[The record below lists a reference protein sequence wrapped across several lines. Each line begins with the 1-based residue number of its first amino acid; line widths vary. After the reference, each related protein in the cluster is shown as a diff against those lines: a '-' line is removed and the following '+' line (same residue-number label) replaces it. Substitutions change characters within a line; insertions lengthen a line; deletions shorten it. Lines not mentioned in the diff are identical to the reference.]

1 MTPLRVLD
9 APAVPLDE
17 SDIDTDQLA
26 PGRLLL
32 GPLTPTL
39 LLHDRRFAPD
49 GTPRAEFPLNDPAYA
64 GAEIIV
70 ARRNFGIGSSREYAA
85 RALPAAGFRCVIAAS
100 FGDIFYN
107 NCLQV
112 GVLPIALEETAID
125 LLLSLLQAHPGMHVQ
140 VDVAEQLVSAPEFG
154 PHRFALNAMR
164 RQCLLEGLDELA
176 LTGRYDEAIVAF
188 EERYYRDRPWFVTQ
202 P

>member
-1 MTPLRVLD
+1 VLD

-39 LLHDRRFAPD
+39 LLHDRRFAAD
-49 GTPRAEFPLNDPAYA
+49 GALRAEFPLNDPAYA
-64 GAEIIV
+64 GAEIVV

-112 GVLPIALEETAID
+112 GVLPIVLDETAID
-125 LLLSLLQAHPGMHVQ
+125 LLLVLLHERPGTHVQ
-140 VDVAEQLVSAPEFG
+140 IDLAAQSVTAPGIGTRAFG
-154 PHRFALNAMR
+154 INAMR
-164 RQCLLEGLDELA
+164 KQCLLEGLDELA
-176 LTGRYDEAIVAF
+176 LTGRYDEAIATF
-188 EERYYRDRPWFVTQ
+188 EQRYYRERPWFA
-202 P
+202 